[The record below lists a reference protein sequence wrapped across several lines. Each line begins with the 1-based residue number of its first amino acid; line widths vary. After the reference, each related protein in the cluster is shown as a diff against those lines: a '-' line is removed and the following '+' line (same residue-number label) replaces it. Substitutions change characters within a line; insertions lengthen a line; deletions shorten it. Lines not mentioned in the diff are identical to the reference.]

1 MKAHK
6 QLLSKLEQMEGAW
19 ADDDENDRKMS
30 EIISAIMDHMCALI
44 EQSESFR
51 GRQRSKTRV

>member
-19 ADDDENDRKMS
+19 ADDENYRKMS
-30 EIISAIMDHMCALI
+30 ETISAIMDHMCALL

-51 GRQRSKTRV
+51 GSQRPKARV